1 MRIRY
6 NAPVSLSFALIS
18 AAVLLADQTLDLH
31 LRETLFSVPG
41 KGEFVP
47 TNPLNYLRLFSHIAG
62 HANWQHLVSNFSF
75 ILLLGPIL
83 EEKYGSTSLLVML
96 LITGII
102 TGVLNVLFISTGLL
116 GASGIVFMMILL
128 VSFAN
133 IDQGEIPLTF
143 ILIVILYLAR
153 EFINAFQMDYV
164 SQIAHIVGGLTGSL
178 FGFLQPRRSG
188 RGPS

>member
-6 NAPVSLSFALIS
+6 NAPASLSFALVS
-18 AAVLLADQTLDLH
+18 AAVLLADQSLGLH

-41 KGEFVP
+41 KGEFAAA
-47 TNPLNYLRLFSHIAG
+47 NPLSYLRLFTHIAG
-62 HANWQHLVSNFSF
+62 HATWQHLVSNFSF

-83 EEKYGSTSLLVML
+83 EEKYGTGSLAVMM
-96 LITGII
+96 LITGLI
-102 TGVLNVLFISTGLL
+102 TGVLNVLFISSGLL

-133 IDQGEIPLTF
+133 IGQGEIPLTF

-153 EFINAFQMDYV
+153 EFISAFQKDYV
-164 SQIAHIVGGLTGSL
+164 SQFAHIVGGLTGSL
-178 FGFLQPRRSG
+178 FGFLRPRKSD
-188 RGPS
+188 